1 MLDRIFINE
10 VNCITSAGI
19 NLQKI
24 RETLFSPI
32 FSPLPAYPGFIDG
45 KAIAYGLVTE
55 LADDAAHPD
64 YAVTRTEKLAERC
77 LAELPGVFT
86 LAHRYGA
93 HRVAVV
99 LGDSTSGMHEIEI
112 GMKRLKEE
120 GQLPDNFSVDALNLG
135 KPAEYIA
142 RRIGAAGPVYTV
154 SNACASG
161 AMAIA
166 SGAALI
172 RAGLADVVVAGGI
185 DGFSRFTT
193 LGFYGL
199 GALSLNPCRPF
210 AQDRSGIN
218 LGEGGALVILSR
230 EESPME
236 LAGYGVTSDAHHASA
251 PHPEGLQASCAMEKA
266 LREARLM
273 QKDIDFVSAHGTATP
288 LNDAMEAKAV
298 HRVLGE
304 NARIASLKP
313 YTGHTLAGAGALQ
326 AAFAW
331 LLLTDNPEGRLFV
344 NQTGS
349 TKDPTLAPVHLV
361 ETPEKLGRPLKA
373 VMGNA
378 FAFGGSNAVLLFKRN
393 PS

>member
-1 MLDRIFINE
+1 
-10 VNCITSAGI
+10 
-19 NLQKI
+19 
-24 RETLFSPI
+24 
-32 FSPLPAYPGFIDG
+32 
-45 KAIAYGLVTE
+45 
-55 LADDAAHPD
+55 
-64 YAVTRTEKLAERC
+64 
-77 LAELPGVFT
+77 
-86 LAHRYGA
+86 
-93 HRVAVV
+93 
-99 LGDSTSGMHEIEI
+99 MHEIEI

-142 RRIGAAGPVYTV
+142 HRIGAAGPVYTV

-273 QKDIDFVSAHGTATP
+273 QEDIDFVSAHGTATP
-288 LNDAMEAKAV
+288 LNDAMDSPRTGGKRP
-298 HRVLGE
+298 HRVLKALYRPY
-304 NARIASLKP
+304 ARGRRRSAGGVCLVASH
-313 YTGHTLAGAGALQ
+313 G
-326 AAFAW
+326 
-331 LLLTDNPEGRLFV
+331 
-344 NQTGS
+344 
-349 TKDPTLAPVHLV
+349 
-361 ETPEKLGRPLKA
+361 
-373 VMGNA
+373 
-378 FAFGGSNAVLLFKRN
+378 
-393 PS
+393 

>member
-19 NLQKI
+19 NLQKT
-24 RETLFSPI
+24 RETLFSPT

-45 KAIAYGLVTE
+45 EAIAYGLAEE
-55 LADDAAHPD
+55 LSDDASHPD
-64 YAVTRTEKLAERC
+64 YAVTRTEKLTERC
-77 LAELPGVFT
+77 LSDLPGVFE
-86 LAHRYGA
+86 LVHRYGA

-99 LGDSTSGMHEIEI
+99 LGASTSGMHEIEI
-112 GMKRLKEE
+112 GMKQLKEE
-120 GQLPDNFSVDALNLG
+120 GHLPDTFSVDALNLG
-135 KPAEYIA
+135 KPADYIA

-172 RAGLADVVVAGGI
+172 RAGLADAVVAGGI

-193 LGFYGL
+193 LGFHGL
-199 GALSLNPCRPF
+199 GALSPAPCRPF
-210 AQDRSGIN
+210 AQNRSGIN
-218 LGEGGALVILSR
+218 LGEGGALAVLSR

-236 LAGYGVTSDAHHASA
+236 LAGYGATSDAYHASA

-266 LREARLM
+266 LREARLSP
-273 QKDIDFVSAHGTATP
+273 DAIDFVSAHGTATP

-298 HRVLGE
+298 NRVLGE
-304 NARIASLKP
+304 NARVASLKP

-331 LLLTDNPEGRLFV
+331 MLLTGNPEGRLFV
-344 NQTGS
+344 NQTGGP
-349 TKDPTLAPVHLV
+349 KDPALSPIHLV
-361 ETPEKLGRPLKA
+361 ETPEKLGRPVNA

-378 FAFGGSNAVLLFKRN
+378 FAFGGSNAVLIFKRN

>member
-19 NLQKI
+19 NLQKT
-24 RETLFSPI
+24 RETLFSPH
-32 FSPLPAYPGFIDG
+32 FSPLSAYSGFIDG
-45 KAIAYGLVTE
+45 TAIAYGLVKD
-55 LADDAAHPD
+55 LADDVLHPD
-64 YAVTRTEKLAERC
+64 YAVTRTEKLTERC
-77 LAELPGVFT
+77 LSELPGVFD
-86 LAHRYGA
+86 LVHRYGA
-93 HRVAVV
+93 ERVAVV
-99 LGDSTSGMHEIEI
+99 LGASTSGMHEIEL
-112 GMKRLKEE
+112 GMKRLKEK
-120 GQLPDNFSVDALNLG
+120 GQFPDTFSVDALNLG
-135 KPAEYIA
+135 KPADCIA

-172 RAGLADVVVAGGI
+172 RAGLADAVVAGGI

-193 LGFYGL
+193 LGFHGL
-199 GALSLNPCRPF
+199 GALSAAPCRPF
-210 AQDRSGIN
+210 AENRCGIN

-230 EESPME
+230 EESPVE
-236 LAGYGVTSDAHHASA
+236 LAGCGVTSDAHHASA

-266 LREARLM
+266 LQEAHLTPG
-273 QKDIDFVSAHGTATP
+273 DIDFVSAHGTATP

-298 HRVLGE
+298 RRVLGST
-304 NARIASLKP
+304 ARVASLKP

-331 LLLTDNPEGRLFV
+331 MLLTDNPEGRLFV
-344 NQTGS
+344 NQTGGM
-349 TKDPTLAPVHLV
+349 KDSTLAPIHLV
-361 ETPEKLGRPLKA
+361 ETPEKLGRPVNA
-373 VMGNA
+373 VLGNA
-378 FAFGGSNAVLLFKRN
+378 FAFGGSNAVLIFKRH